1 MKKGINFEMIKGES
15 SFQDMVISNMDFNEG
30 IHEMHIQ
37 LEKINRNTGSLI
49 IGLLNEKYYKNK
61 SPVL

>member
-1 MKKGINFEMIKGES
+1 MIKGES
-15 SFQDMVISNMDFNEG
+15 SFQDMVISNMDFHEG

-37 LEKINRNTGSLI
+37 LEKFNRSTGSLI